1 MKKRSEGHLITLFAG
16 LGVLLASAAFTGK
29 TYCAEQETTLIPGS
43 AAENAEIRKLKARAL
58 EGMRRYMEV
67 VRKNG
72 QDPGYSEAAIR
83 KCEFIVDTYLRRL
96 STISRGDN
104 AQVMAAAK
112 DAVLALNKLNRE
124 TGERLIETD
133 QREDLAMLI
142 IKAARAVGVGDGK
155 ADITEQWREW

>member
-1 MKKRSEGHLITLFAG
+1 MKKRSERHLITLVASF
-16 LGVLLASAAFTGK
+16 GVLLASAAFTGE
-29 TYCAEQETTLIPGS
+29 TYCAEQEGTLIPGN
-43 AAENAEIRKLKARAL
+43 AADHAEIRKLKARAL

-72 QDPGYSEAAIR
+72 KDPGYSDAEIR
-83 KCEFIVDTYLRRL
+83 KCEFIVDTYLRKL
-96 STISRGDN
+96 SSISKGDN
-104 AQVMAAAK
+104 ARVMAAAK

-142 IKAARAVGVGDGK
+142 IKAAGAVGVGDGK